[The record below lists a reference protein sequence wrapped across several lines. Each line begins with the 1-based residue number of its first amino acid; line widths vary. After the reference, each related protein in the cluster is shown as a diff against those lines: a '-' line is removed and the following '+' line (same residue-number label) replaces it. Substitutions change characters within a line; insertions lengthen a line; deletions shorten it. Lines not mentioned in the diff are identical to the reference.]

1 MTELDISTEEIERV
15 IKTRHPVILVF
26 VGQKSKDRAKSIH
39 QKCTE
44 LDAEVFGT
52 YTEFTNVL
60 IEVETQARLT
70 QRPIIIFGYW
80 EDLEPPKK
88 LGVEIDKAIWQ
99 EVVLAYLEKKHIYFY
114 PMSGITMHDSLS
126 SQAMAIRAFNQA
138 TQKLESFINSEVIQ
152 KPVIACQYKTGRP
165 PYGYR
170 KPGDNFEV
178 DHEQAQA
185 VGYLFQEV
193 RNLEPGASRN
203 EMARR
208 MAEQFPTRT
217 NAKGKTISQHWDH
230 GKIARILKRARLYCL
245 GEYTTSEGK
254 QVIEPS
260 LAFLPAEWADTKW
273 PQIEDTTTT
282 QEA

>member
-1 MTELDISTEEIERV
+1 MTEIDISIEDLDRT
-15 IKTRHPVILVF
+15 IKTRQPIILAF
-26 VGQKSKDRAKSIH
+26 VGEKGKGRAKSILE
-39 QKCTE
+39 KCSE
-44 LDAEVFGT
+44 MDVEVFGT

-60 IEVETQARLT
+60 IEAETQSRLA
-70 QRPIIIFGYW
+70 QRAIVIFGYW
-80 EDLEPPKK
+80 EDIVPPKS
-88 LGVEIDKAIWQ
+88 IDVDIDQAIWQ
-99 EVVLAYLEKKHIYFY
+99 EVVLAYLEKKHIHFY
-114 PMSGITMHDSLS
+114 PMSGITMSDSLS
-126 SQAMAIRAFNQA
+126 PQAMAIRAFNQA
-138 TQKLESFINSEVIQ
+138 SMKLEAFINQETAQ
-152 KPVIACQYKTGRP
+152 KPMIACQYKTGRP

-170 KPGDNFEV
+170 KPGDTFEV

-273 PQIEDTTTT
+273 PQIEDTTTP